1 MGSMDDNDAVHF
13 DDGYDA
19 DEREIF
25 FRNLGVKMLPER
37 WNNCSKIYK
46 SNDID
51 SCIVTY
57 DSIGH
62 EHPVTIKKEILDFF
76 RSFVGEI
83 RDSSIK

>member
-51 SCIVTY
+51 
-57 DSIGH
+57 
-62 EHPVTIKKEILDFF
+62 PA
-76 RSFVGEI
+76 
-83 RDSSIK
+83 